1 MFPRVF
7 LLFVLLF
14 CVPSLASAAASTQD
28 VPPEYRSHGGVGNN
42 DSADNGSSGGG
53 SGGGV
58 DGGDATGT
66 YGATPAG
73 GGGGERKAPA
83 GGGEKVGARK
93 GGSGGP
99 RRYSIPSSELKKLDQ
114 LFVSEDD
121 KMTYDR
127 RQTPS
132 YTAGSPTRVHIE
144 MYIRSFGSINP
155 IHMDYTVDLYLRQ
168 RWLELRFLN
177 NSLTRPVDLNDPVL
191 VKMLWKPEVYFP
203 NAKESDFQYVTV
215 PNVMLRIHPDGTI
228 LYILRLKLT
237 FSCMMDLF
245 SYPLDHQTC
254 YIQIASFVKTT
265 RELELTWYEDSPLK
279 MYRRL
284 KLPQFEMKEIKADV
298 CNQSFHIGNY
308 SCLQAVFELRR
319 NIGYH
324 LVQSYLPTSLIV
336 VVSWVSFWL
345 DVDAIPSRV
354 TLGVTT
360 LLTVC
365 SESTSFRDKMPAVSY
380 VKALDI
386 WMGSCTAFVFLALV
400 EFTVVNH
407 IARHHRRFL
416 FWGSVYWRSRL
427 ASSSQNQSLLQ
438 SKQGMPGVSSTKCS
452 NIDSLY
458 TCAQTSSFGGQ
469 DDNSKQCQKR
479 LSNVT
484 MIEAQPSNKRIIMPV
499 DMAMEETV
507 EVQSGGFLGG
517 SQETALCSSD
527 AAHCTGLGDY
537 DLDEDEVIQ
546 SHNHGHSDAGLSC
559 LPTLWKQEAVFA
571 KRIDKTCR
579 ALFPA
584 MFVVF
589 NLIYWLYYQ
598 VFT

>member
-1 MFPRVF
+1 SVIDG
-7 LLFVLLF
+7 
-14 CVPSLASAAASTQD
+14 QHYD
-28 VPPEYRSHGGVGNN
+28 GGCDGVS
-42 DSADNGSSGGG
+42 DSDIGSFDDGSDGGG
-53 SGGGV
+53 RS
-58 DGGDATGT
+58 
-66 YGATPAG
+66 
-73 GGGGERKAPA
+73 
-83 GGGEKVGARK
+83 
-93 GGSGGP
+93 
-99 RRYSIPSSELKKLDQ
+99 RRYTDPSSELNKLDQ
-114 LFVSEDD
+114 LFRFGDREQ
-121 KMTYDR
+121 YDR

-132 YTAGSPTRVHIE
+132 YSAGTATRVYIE

-177 NSLTRPVDLNDPVL
+177 NSLTRPLDLNDPFL

-203 NAKESDFQYVTV
+203 NAKDSDFQYVTV
-215 PNVMLRIHPDGTI
+215 PNVMLRVHPDGTI

-237 FSCMMDLF
+237 FSCMMDLSSF
-245 SYPLDHQTC
+245 PLDHQTC

-265 RELELTWYEDSPLK
+265 RELELVWYEHLPIK
-279 MYRRL
+279 MYKRL
-284 KLPQFEMKEIKADV
+284 KLPQFEIKEIRVDT

-308 SCLQAVFELRR
+308 SCLQAVFDLRR

-365 SESTSFRDKMPAVSY
+365 SESTSFRDKMPTVSY

-416 FWGSVYWRSRL
+416 YWGSVYGRETISPQATTPHHHQQQSRALSRL
-427 ASSSQNQSLLQ
+427 SSSECPTHGSIYACVRAAAQGSHGLSLTQRHHASKHVRKKSTVSLTVESRAGDDDDKRRRKSHGDEGTHQMDFAAEVSNRGCTSEMTDEGDPPVESGGENTRHINASSLSELGHNESMCAHALSDVKLL
-438 SKQGMPGVSSTKCS
+438 
-452 NIDSLY
+452 
-458 TCAQTSSFGGQ
+458 
-469 DDNSKQCQKR
+469 
-479 LSNVT
+479 
-484 MIEAQPSNKRIIMPV
+484 
-499 DMAMEETV
+499 
-507 EVQSGGFLGG
+507 
-517 SQETALCSSD
+517 
-527 AAHCTGLGDY
+527 
-537 DLDEDEVIQ
+537 
-546 SHNHGHSDAGLSC
+546 C
-559 LPTLWKQEAVFA
+559 LPSLWRQEAVLA

-579 ALFPA
+579 ALFPVL
-584 MFVVF
+584 FILF
-589 NLIYWLYYQ
+589 NLVYWLYYQ

>member
-1 MFPRVF
+1 MCPRF
-7 LLFVLLF
+7 LLLLLF
-14 CVPSLASAAASTQD
+14 LFYGLLVSSATSPKQD
-28 VPPEYRSHGGVGNN
+28 LPPEHRSHGGADNN
-42 DSADNGSSGGG
+42 DSADNGRSGGG

-66 YGATPAG
+66 DGATPT
-73 GGGGERKAPA
+73 GGGGERRAPA
-83 GGGEKVGARK
+83 GGGEKGGGGRK
-93 GGSGGP
+93 GGGGP
-99 RRYSIPSSELKKLDQ
+99 RRYNIPSSELKKLDQ

-155 IHMDYTVDLYLRQ
+155 IQMDYTVDLYLRQ

-237 FSCMMDLF
+237 FSCMMDLS

-284 KLPQFEMKEIKADV
+284 KLPQFEIKEIKSDV

-469 DDNSKQCQKR
+469 DDASKQCHKR
-479 LSNVT
+479 LNTLS
-484 MIEAQPSNKRIIMPV
+484 MIETQPGGKRTIIPE
-499 DMAMEETV
+499 DMLMEETV
-507 EVQSGGFLGG
+507 EVHSGDFSGD
-517 SQETALCSSD
+517 SQETVQPHYTEGNECDWLCTCCLYSSN
-527 AAHCTGLGDY
+527 
-537 DLDEDEVIQ
+537 E
-546 SHNHGHSDAGLSC
+546 S
-559 LPTLWKQEAVFA
+559 VF
-571 KRIDKTCR
+571 
-579 ALFPA
+579 
-584 MFVVF
+584 
-589 NLIYWLYYQ
+589 
-598 VFT
+598 

>member
-1 MFPRVF
+1 MNRLDESIKAMVKYLLRKRDLYLRLVYRDEDTRVHMNLRQQNTLT
-7 LLFVLLF
+7 LLSKERVMMEEHQMNQQ
-14 CVPSLASAAASTQD
+14 SNENDGRAGSD
-28 VPPEYRSHGGVGNN
+28 VSEE
-42 DSADNGSSGGG
+42 
-53 SGGGV
+53 
-58 DGGDATGT
+58 DATGGVIDSSADGVIREGSSVSGRGD
-66 YGATPAG
+66 GAGKEASVPPPPPAG
-73 GGGGERKAPA
+73 GRGR
-83 GGGEKVGARK
+83 
-93 GGSGGP
+93 GGP
-99 RRYSIPSSELKKLDQ
+99 RKYNIPSSELKKLDQ

-121 KMTYDR
+121 KLTYDR

-155 IHMDYTVDLYLRQ
+155 IQMDYTVDLYLRQ

-237 FSCMMDLF
+237 FSCMMDLS

-308 SCLQAVFELRR
+308 SCLQAAFELRR

-365 SESTSFRDKMPAVSY
+365 SESTSFRDKMPTVSY

-416 FWGSVYWRSRL
+416 IWGSVYWRSRL
-427 ASSSQNQSLLQ
+427 SSINQNQSLLQ
-438 SKQGMPGVSSTKCS
+438 PKQKMSDGASSVKCS
-452 NIDSLY
+452 NIGALY
-458 TCAQTSSFGGQ
+458 TCAQRSSYGGN
-469 DDNSKQCQKR
+469 DDAGKHTRKKIGT
-479 LSNVT
+479 LSTV
-484 MIEAQPSNKRIIMPV
+484 EAQADARRNITQNTTV
-499 DMAMEETV
+499 ETV
-507 EVQSGGFLGG
+507 ECHTTSFASG
-517 SQETALCSSD
+517 SQEMGPSSSD
-527 AAHCTGLGDY
+527 GATLNPDSCTGPGSY
-537 DLDEDEVIQ
+537 DLDDEDEV
-546 SHNHGHSDAGLSC
+546 NDVPCDEFGD
-559 LPTLWKQEAVFA
+559 P
-571 KRIDKTCR
+571 
-579 ALFPA
+579 
-584 MFVVF
+584 
-589 NLIYWLYYQ
+589 
-598 VFT
+598 